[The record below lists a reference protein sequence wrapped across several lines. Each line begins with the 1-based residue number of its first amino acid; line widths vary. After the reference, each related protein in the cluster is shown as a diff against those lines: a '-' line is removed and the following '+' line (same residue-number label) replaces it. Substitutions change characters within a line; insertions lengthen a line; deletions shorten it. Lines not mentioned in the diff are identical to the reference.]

1 MANYII
7 EIEKLKKQIAS
18 MALQITALQN
28 EVKQLKNVAFPDIE
42 SLLKEGCNAN
52 KLLGRTISEGLAPGA
67 ALRYD
72 ARSNS
77 FVWKK

>member
-7 EIEKLKKQIAS
+7 EIEKLKKQIAA

-28 EVKQLKNVAFPDIE
+28 EVKQLKKITFPDIDAII
-42 SLLKEGCNAN
+42 KEGCNAN